1 MLTVLETKNDLRSS
15 IESADQVGGD
25 LIVPRKHGAAKV
37 SQLDHSPAGTDQ
49 DVVRLDISV
58 QDSTVAQV
66 VQGDQHLG

>member
-15 IESADQVGGD
+15 IESADQVGRD

-37 SQLDHSPAGTDQ
+37 RQLDHCPAGTDQ
-49 DVVRLDISV
+49 DVVWLDISM
-58 QDSTVAQV
+58 QHSTVTQV